1 MAAAKAEQAGI
12 LTADDDFIDRYVG
25 NDCDVDSVYDTMKK
39 RNRTFI
45 SAVVNYFSRKYSVE
59 LDKSKIEEHLIPT
72 GPKEPDLPWG
82 GYRNM
87 TEDEIA
93 SYREKL
99 DAYKVEKNKFEQSLR
114 TLPLRYEQVV
124 DVLCAGGKLPKPEE
138 IRGVRKFASVPFEGI
153 CQCQLFLKGD
163 DLYIKHND
171 YFSETHSTGKI
182 DPRTNMEERVLYICH
197 AWLRITNFVP
207 LIKLLNDVEISATVW
222 PMLRDFHQWPAGE
235 YNMEWNRFLEGV
247 ARATR
252 NYLSKKEAGYGTEN
266 L

>member
-1 MAAAKAEQAGI
+1 M
-12 LTADDDFIDRYVG
+12 
-25 NDCDVDSVYDTMKK
+25 
-39 RNRTFI
+39 
-45 SAVVNYFSRKYSVE
+45 
-59 LDKSKIEEHLIPT
+59 
-72 GPKEPDLPWG
+72 
-82 GYRNM
+82 
-87 TEDEIA
+87 
-93 SYREKL
+93 
-99 DAYKVEKNKFEQSLR
+99 
-114 TLPLRYEQVV
+114 
-124 DVLCAGGKLPKPEE
+124 LCAGGKLPKPEE

-207 LIKLLNDVEISATVW
+207 LVKLLNDVEISATVW
-222 PMLRDFHQWPAGE
+222 PMLRDFHQWPTGE

-252 NYLSKKEAGYGTEN
+252 NYLSKKEAGYGTKN